1 MTAPRFIE
9 VARQPRWI
17 GALLLALLVAGI
29 FAALGQWQID
39 RAVQQGQADER
50 DTETPVA
57 LSSVAEPQS
66 PLMSEAGGRIVEV
79 EATLDPASAIVLAGR
94 QEDGVSGAWLTARAI
109 TDDGASL
116 AVALGWAPTRAEAE
130 AAGDAIEPERTT
142 IVGRYMPSE
151 SPTVTDFEDDTTE
164 AMSVGDLINRWPG
177 YSGDV
182 YSGYVILDDA
192 VEGTTPITS
201 LPPEQQTQLNWLN
214 IFYAVEWVAFMVFA
228 LYLWFR
234 LVQDARERE
243 AEAIEDAEAE
253 AAAAAAARASG
264 GDEPAR

>member
-1 MTAPRFIE
+1 MTPPRFIE

-17 GALLLALLVAGI
+17 GALLFALLVAGV

-57 LSSVAEPQS
+57 LTSVAEPQS

-79 EATLDPASAIVLAGR
+79 DATLDPASVIVLAGR
-94 QEDGVSGAWLTARAI
+94 QEEGEAGAWLTARAI

-116 AVALGWAPTRAEAE
+116 AVALGWAPTRGEAE
-130 AAGDAIEPERTT
+130 AAAAAIDAERAT

-151 SPTVTDFEDDTTE
+151 SPTVTDFEGDTTE

-177 YSGDV
+177 FSGDV
-182 YSGYVILDDA
+182 YAGYVIVEGA

-214 IFYAVEWVAFMVFA
+214 IFYAIEWVAFMVFA

-243 AEAIEDAEAE
+243 VEALEDAEE
-253 AAAAAAARASG
+253 AAAAARASG
-264 GDEPAR
+264 GV